1 MRVARGPD
9 PPECDLGSKNS
20 SSSPRNKARE
30 LRVCVRIPMGFHAR
44 LPYPQACCIYSS
56 LASCHSPSDNN
67 NVALPMLRCQQRSAA
82 LPAAAWHSV
91 TATRSGASD
100 RDDTPP
106 DWVNLLLFFPVPLRF
121 VQRITRD

>member
-1 MRVARGPD
+1 
-9 PPECDLGSKNS
+9 
-20 SSSPRNKARE
+20 
-30 LRVCVRIPMGFHAR
+30 MGFHAL
-44 LPYPQACCIYSS
+44 LPDPQACCVYSS

-67 NVALPMLRCQQRSAA
+67 NVALPMLRYQQRSAA

-91 TATRSGASD
+91 TASD

-106 DWVNLLLFFPVPLRF
+106 DWVNLPLFFPVPLRF